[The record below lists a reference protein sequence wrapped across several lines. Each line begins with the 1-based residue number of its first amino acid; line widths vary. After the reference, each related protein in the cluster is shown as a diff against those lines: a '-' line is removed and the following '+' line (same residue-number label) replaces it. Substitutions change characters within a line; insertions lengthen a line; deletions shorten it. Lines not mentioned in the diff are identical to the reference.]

1 MRNPFHPILI
11 TISLPKHFNYES
23 FSISS
28 YFFFV
33 PFFPSFYQGPTILTQ
48 INPWFDSRQIFL
60 PCSRNLQE
68 IFGKRIREGISKV
81 GFHFVSTSLGDL
93 ANVTDSLQRS
103 GRKWVAKGTIPSFL
117 LSFSP
122 SLVVVEGGLFA
133 TFPLRSRPASATRS
147 ANGYFNDYSQLL
159 SLPPS
164 LFFSPFRSTWRWRRF
179 LASLR
184 SVVWERSLDLLQRGR
199 IWKILGRED

>member
-68 IFGKRIREGISKV
+68 IFGKRIREGISKA
-81 GFHFVSTSLGDL
+81 STSLGDL
-93 ANVTDSLQRS
+93 ANVTDSPQRS

-164 LFFSPFRSTWRWRRF
+164 LFFSPFHSTWRRF
-179 LASLR
+179 LASLVR

>member
-68 IFGKRIREGISKV
+68 IFGKRIREGISKA
-81 GFHFVSTSLGDL
+81 STSLGDL
-93 ANVTDSLQRS
+93 ANVTDSPQRS

-164 LFFSPFRSTWRWRRF
+164 LFFSPFHSTWRRF
-179 LASLR
+179 LASLVR
-184 SVVWERSLDLLQRGR
+184 SAVWERSLDLL
-199 IWKILGRED
+199 

>member
-33 PFFPSFYQGPTILTQ
+33 PSFPSFYRGPTILTQ

-68 IFGKRIREGISKV
+68 IFGKRIREGISKA
-81 GFHFVSTSLGDL
+81 STSLGDL
-93 ANVTDSLQRS
+93 ANVTDSPQRS

-117 LSFSP
+117 LSFSS

>member
-68 IFGKRIREGISKV
+68 IFGKRIREGISKA
-81 GFHFVSTSLGDL
+81 STSLGDL
-93 ANVTDSLQRS
+93 ANVTDSPQRS

-117 LSFSP
+117 LSFSS

>member
-68 IFGKRIREGISKV
+68 IFGKRIREGISKA
-81 GFHFVSTSLGDL
+81 STSLGDL
-93 ANVTDSLQRS
+93 ANVTDSPQRS

>member
-11 TISLPKHFNYES
+11 TISLPKHFNYEP

-33 PFFPSFYQGPTILTQ
+33 PSFPSFYRGPTILTQ

-68 IFGKRIREGISKV
+68 IFGKRIREGISKA
-81 GFHFVSTSLGDL
+81 STSLGDL

-164 LFFSPFRSTWRWRRF
+164 LFFSPFHSTWRRF
-179 LASLR
+179 LASLVR
-184 SVVWERSLDLLQRGR
+184 SAVWERSLDLL
-199 IWKILGRED
+199 